1 MPRFI
6 RGLSATVLLCGI
18 GVGFAPPAWAQ
29 SDVSIRQ
36 TPAFAEGRSDS
47 VDASQVGPAG
57 ISTAPMDVGPGERS
71 VRGSLPSATPSLSTT
86 QIAAGTASAEAGPQ
100 LAPTESSPVP
110 SALPQSLAQGRI
122 TTVATPQGSDRCDPE
137 SRQPAPSS
145 CAVVIEN
152 RAGDFAAA
160 DPRPL
165 SAEQELL
172 ARQRDQRTLPLDIGT
187 AARRLGNGQID
198 ETTAGV
204 IVAAQS
210 MQTPG
215 QSPAEE
221 PVDAETSALDAIVAG
236 ITTLVTGQPPN
247 P

>member
-1 MPRFI
+1 MTRLL
-6 RGLSATVLLCGI
+6 RSLSVAIGLCGA
-18 GVGFAPPAWAQ
+18 GVASSGWAQ
-29 SDVSIRQ
+29 SAVAIRQ
-36 TPAFAEGRSDS
+36 APSPAEERSNS

-57 ISTAPMDVGPGERS
+57 ISTAPMDVGPGERA
-71 VRGSLPSATPSLSTT
+71 VGGSLPSATPSLATL
-86 QIAAGTASAEAGPQ
+86 QIAPGTASAESGPQ

-122 TTVATPQGSDRCDPE
+122 TTVTTPQGSDRCDPQ
-137 SRQPAPSS
+137 SRRPAPSS
-145 CAVVIEN
+145 CAVVIES
-152 RAGDFAAA
+152 RAQDFAAA

-172 ARQRDQRTLPLDIGT
+172 ARQRDQRTPSLDIGT

-210 MQTPG
+210 MQALQPA
-215 QSPAEE
+215 AEE
-221 PVDAETSALDAIVAG
+221 PADTDASALDAIVAG
-236 ITTLVTGQPPN
+236 ITTLVTGQPPT